1 MSTNLNFKFYDGP
14 PPSPLP
20 NQPRRKRGRP
30 RKAPPVDRATSANPI
45 PGSSRAVDGQ
55 HNIPTVD
62 GNGAALQPGGVPM
75 GYGGEQ
81 ASVSG
86 SRSSFGTLNP
96 DAVSQAASVPR
107 PIPVVSRPPAAQRH
121 STLAPTAAPPST
133 TIAAAS
139 SGPPDATRARPRAA
153 PRQANRAGVVERI
166 QAHLTTP
173 QSAPLP
179 TTPHPPIPTIP
190 SRHPAT
196 PARVPPVDTPPRLGL
211 VTDIDDECDS
221 NAFLGEGIGLDD
233 DEDDEEGG
241 DMSKRARTPYPDWF
255 QTRLDRVHD
264 RLKTE
269 LASTRI
275 SSGYRSGMF
284 WDLAPSRWSLL
295 GRVNVSP
302 MDLFVPDFFVWDP
315 AVFVER
321 IPCPK
326 CRHHLTRDGAVYRP
340 RRIVDVDRTFWII
353 GYTYACQKNTT
364 AGCGSRFRSWD
375 KRVLECL
382 PRPLAAEFPAVLT
395 WRSGLSTRA
404 FGVVRSCF
412 QHGMGA
418 AQVADLFRMQ
428 HLRRYD
434 ELRLAYLQT
443 KLRQVGMGTYQ
454 AFPAFDDR
462 SSSGFHGFT
471 PSGQWLRDVY
481 DDFVESHKESMN
493 QHTALL
499 TARICAIDHSHKL
512 AKHVF
517 KVDGVPIFTALLTVT
532 NEKGEILVCVFVA
545 TKSHSQYEDA
555 LRKLAHDLV
564 VYGHNLPEVFYTDNM
579 VDKPMLEK
587 LFASLREGVS
597 PVEKHSNLPMFIDPP
612 CVENPD
618 VLDSETSINN
628 VCRSILSEVPENGTL
643 VVGFD
648 SEWNLEVAPYGAV
661 TGRGPPA
668 VIQIAFK
675 DRVYVFQI
683 GEMLGRGRLPT
694 ELLNLLKSPQILKA
708 GRQVNGDLQQLASAA
723 KQPVSS
729 FCGGVDLLT
738 FAKSRF
744 LITRGNMSLV
754 DLFAEIFKQ
763 CLPKHDTERISS
775 SWSDAELSPAQ
786 LRYAARDAHA
796 SLLLYLEINKAPIP
810 ITMNA
815 NTKPGTPILLLT
827 DDRKRVAA
835 RGVISSSTSTT
846 LNGINISKTRTIV
859 TVQEILLP
867 AVAINVNT
875 KSGAK
880 RKALK
885 SYEADSFDLVAIQS
899 HVLVTPSVS
908 PSTPS
913 PSFHQT
919 LSESDTPTPDPP
931 DLDIDAETSALQA
944 EFATV
949 GEGIEEVDKEDG
961 LPGDVPS
968 DFDPK
973 SAERDPRSDAEGQKL
988 LGTCYDFAKLVRSRV
1003 LKDIFHVFHMI
1014 YISRTHGLRLAF
1026 CRAFRDACLIPH
1038 PADKARIEAYLK
1050 TKGLTWDIMLRL
1062 NPKWLWRR
1070 CRRTVPPA
1078 ELLHKQA
1085 HEVLMLFGALKDAKT
1100 GLPLFNSAAWKMA
1113 KNILELFANGHVSDI
1128 PGVQL
1133 YTCIGFDEHADGLP
1147 LYGCARGTNFVEGG
1161 VHTHLLRNL
1170 PSRGASVR
1178 HMVACLH
1185 DFVLRHNLHVG
1196 HFNSTGKKYLG
1207 HDSIW
1212 LLNEIQE
1219 LEITLS
1225 EYYAQP
1231 PLSLAWVNGNLYQ
1244 QTERS
1249 IGIIKIPKGVCE
1261 PVKIQPFSSSLD
1273 GKQKQAYLARMQDTR
1288 KAVLPVHTTAE
1299 KRLFRKLMQEEPA
1312 FRDCKTTISL
1322 KATEHWNRL
1331 AETTADVY
1339 YKLEEQL
1346 TSYLN
1351 GAYKDFA
1358 NCRQSYENAREVLA
1372 PLDKA
1377 LRDPHR
1383 SDHIVNAPLGP
1394 LVPHRVESG
1403 FATEETDTEI
1413 DLEFEAELAAPMPSS
1428 SRTNAFASANNTSST
1443 AAAATIT
1450 TSLKRTAAAAAI
1462 TFDVQTSED
1471 HDENAWASKMWAVYV
1486 AEAEK
1491 YDTALVDS
1499 WKSDMEALVIF
1510 AALFSAILTA
1520 FIIESYQDLSV
1531 TSGDTTVQLL
1541 TRISAQLEAS
1551 ANGTAFQAQE
1561 QPPFTPLTSTVL
1573 CNSLWFFSLGL
1584 SLSCALIATL
1594 VQQWARDFLHKTDI
1608 PSAPLAR
1615 ARIFS
1620 FLYYGLKSFRMH
1632 EVVEILPLML
1642 HVSLLL
1648 FFAGLVAF
1656 FTPINLVIT
1665 LIGAGFLLIVIAMY
1679 VAVTLLPLLYIN
1691 APYRT
1696 PLSNSFWT
1704 LSHQLWTRFART
1716 SAPSVA
1722 QPRSAMQA
1730 ISKAASSWDPE
1741 RDKRA
1746 LVWTLK
1752 STLSDNE
1759 LERFAETIPHLLWG
1773 SDARRPSYSTQMDHL
1788 TVHPE
1793 VRLFRRVFALLK
1805 TCDSGALT
1813 AQARLRR
1820 RVICLETLWA
1830 LGTIAAPTT
1839 TREEA
1844 TPPVG
1849 FELLDSDAPEIRRLR
1864 PGTRAMIRW
1873 RGYCALRGQLRA
1885 LHHALEEYQKQE
1897 SLGQTPDYSNALEE
1911 VRRLNSQW
1919 LFDYPENW
1927 PGGGQTPVPPSL
1939 PGLATLVS
1947 KWLFGLPYRILF
1959 DYYAETA
1966 NYASGDVSRRNET
1979 ISAIAVDPGA
1989 DFSLFALSIYGAI
2002 GSVTL
2007 SGFGS
2012 GDLYDMTLSAI
2023 LSFWRPSKMVHIQI
2037 FMVKI
2042 INDMPS
2048 DKRLADI
2055 IGTAAQ
2061 LEHRLWDHLATTM
2074 HNGLKT
2080 RPPAFLAAW
2089 RLAVIYPA
2097 TPEEPGDRRAFYPSS
2112 DELSHHLSVLD
2123 TLAARS
2129 ISRAVAHSASSLV
2142 KCNILRFLDLP
2153 LKRVDTVNL
2162 LDPSIW
2168 DAIPILPTESAVTR
2182 PPLAE
2187 ATTASCRRFIRAR
2200 AAEARIV
2207 VLAEFLEGIASPE
2220 GVHRPCE
2227 TLSALQ
2233 IKSHLRWPARGGVHG
2248 HHQRRFAAALAG
2260 VLHAEVE
2267 ASVLAAIFDLGVWKV
2282 YAAGASGNAKSRWLD
2297 DDDARQVVVTAIEG
2311 LSGLSKAAAVASGLE
2326 NGD

>member
-20 NQPRRKRGRP
+20 NQPRRKRGRA
-30 RKAPPVDRATSANPI
+30 RKALPVDHATTANPI

-75 GYGGEQ
+75 GYG
-81 ASVSG
+81 
-86 SRSSFGTLNP
+86 
-96 DAVSQAASVPR
+96 
-107 PIPVVSRPPAAQRH
+107 
-121 STLAPTAAPPST
+121 
-133 TIAAAS
+133 
-139 SGPPDATRARPRAA
+139 
-153 PRQANRAGVVERI
+153 
-166 QAHLTTP
+166 AHLTTP
-173 QSAPLP
+173 QPARLP

-196 PARVPPVDTPPRLGL
+196 LARIPPVDTPPRLGL

-221 NAFLGEGIGLDD
+221 NAFLGEGIGLND

-269 LASTRI
+269 LASTKI
-275 SSGYRSGMF
+275 SSGYRSG
-284 WDLAPSRWSLL
+284 DVLGSGPVALVLARP
-295 GRVNVSP
+295 GQRVANG
-302 MDLFVPDFFVWDP
+302 L
-315 AVFVER
+315 
-321 IPCPK
+321 

-353 GYTYACQKNTT
+353 GYTYACQKNAT

-375 KRVLECL
+375 KRVLERL
-382 PRPLAAEFPAVLT
+382 PRPLAAEFSA
-395 WRSGLSTRA
+395 
-404 FGVVRSCF
+404 
-412 QHGMGA
+412 HGMGA

-428 HLRRYD
+428 HLRWYD

-443 KLRQVGMGTYQ
+443 KLQQVGMGTYQ

-471 PSGQWLRDVY
+471 PSSQWLRDIY
-481 DDFVESHKESMN
+481 DDFVESHKDSMN

-587 LFASLREGVS
+587 LFASLREGVV
-597 PVEKHSNLPMFIDPP
+597 PVEKHSDLPMFIDPP
-612 CVENPD
+612 CVQNPD

-628 VCRSILSEVPENGTL
+628 VCRSILSEVPENRTL

-729 FCGGVDLLT
+729 FCGGVDLLA

-899 HVLVTPSVS
+899 HVLVAPSVS
-908 PSTPS
+908 LSTPS
-913 PSFHQT
+913 SSSHPT

-1026 CRAFRDACLIPH
+1026 CRTFRDACLIPH

-1050 TKGLTWDIMLRL
+1050 TKGLTWEIMLRL
-1062 NPKWLWRR
+1062 KPKWLWRR
-1070 CRRTVPPA
+1070 CRRTIPPA

-1170 PSRGASVR
+1170 PLRGASVR

-1231 PLSLAWVNGNLYQ
+1231 PLSLAWVNGNLYE

-1249 IGIIKIPKGVCE
+1249 IGIIKIPTVVCE

-1358 NCRQSYENAREVLA
+1358 NCRQSYENARKVLA

-1403 FATEETDTEI
+1403 FATGEADTEI
-1413 DLEFEAELAAPMPSS
+1413 DLEFEAELAAPMPSL

-1443 AAAATIT
+1443 AATATIT

-1462 TFDVQTSED
+1462 
-1471 HDENAWASKMWAVYV
+1471 
-1486 AEAEK
+1486 
-1491 YDTALVDS
+1491 
-1499 WKSDMEALVIF
+1499 
-1510 AALFSAILTA
+1510 
-1520 FIIESYQDLSV
+1520 
-1531 TSGDTTVQLL
+1531 
-1541 TRISAQLEAS
+1541 
-1551 ANGTAFQAQE
+1551 
-1561 QPPFTPLTSTVL
+1561 
-1573 CNSLWFFSLGL
+1573 
-1584 SLSCALIATL
+1584 
-1594 VQQWARDFLHKTDI
+1594 
-1608 PSAPLAR
+1608 
-1615 ARIFS
+1615 
-1620 FLYYGLKSFRMH
+1620 
-1632 EVVEILPLML
+1632 
-1642 HVSLLL
+1642 
-1648 FFAGLVAF
+1648 
-1656 FTPINLVIT
+1656 
-1665 LIGAGFLLIVIAMY
+1665 
-1679 VAVTLLPLLYIN
+1679 
-1691 APYRT
+1691 
-1696 PLSNSFWT
+1696 
-1704 LSHQLWTRFART
+1704 
-1716 SAPSVA
+1716 SAPS
-1722 QPRSAMQA
+1722 
-1730 ISKAASSWDPE
+1730 AAKRKKSRVCSRCNDSVCDGKQYWFRCTGGC
-1741 RDKRA
+1741 RD
-1746 LVWTLK
+1746 
-1752 STLSDNE
+1752 
-1759 LERFAETIPHLLWG
+1759 
-1773 SDARRPSYSTQMDHL
+1773 
-1788 TVHPE
+1788 
-1793 VRLFRRVFALLK
+1793 
-1805 TCDSGALT
+1805 C
-1813 AQARLRR
+1813 
-1820 RVICLETLWA
+1820 
-1830 LGTIAAPTT
+1830 
-1839 TREEA
+1839 
-1844 TPPVG
+1844 
-1849 FELLDSDAPEIRRLR
+1849 
-1864 PGTRAMIRW
+1864 GTRGPANCIGR
-1873 RGYCALRGQLRA
+1873 
-1885 LHHALEEYQKQE
+1885 
-1897 SLGQTPDYSNALEE
+1897 S
-1911 VRRLNSQW
+1911 
-1919 LFDYPENW
+1919 
-1927 PGGGQTPVPPSL
+1927 
-1939 PGLATLVS
+1939 S
-1947 KWLFGLPYRILF
+1947 KKP
-1959 DYYAETA
+1959 
-1966 NYASGDVSRRNET
+1966 NE
-1979 ISAIAVDPGA
+1979 ARC
-1989 DFSLFALSIYGAI
+1989 
-2002 GSVTL
+2002 SVGHPL
-2007 SGFGS
+2007 
-2012 GDLYDMTLSAI
+2012 
-2023 LSFWRPSKMVHIQI
+2023 
-2037 FMVKI
+2037 
-2042 INDMPS
+2042 
-2048 DKRLADI
+2048 
-2055 IGTAAQ
+2055 
-2061 LEHRLWDHLATTM
+2061 
-2074 HNGLKT
+2074 
-2080 RPPAFLAAW
+2080 
-2089 RLAVIYPA
+2089 
-2097 TPEEPGDRRAFYPSS
+2097 
-2112 DELSHHLSVLD
+2112 
-2123 TLAARS
+2123 
-2129 ISRAVAHSASSLV
+2129 SASSM
-2142 KCNILRFLDLP
+2142 P
-2153 LKRVDTVNL
+2153 
-2162 LDPSIW
+2162 
-2168 DAIPILPTESAVTR
+2168 
-2182 PPLAE
+2182 
-2187 ATTASCRRFIRAR
+2187 
-2200 AAEARIV
+2200 
-2207 VLAEFLEGIASPE
+2207 
-2220 GVHRPCE
+2220 
-2227 TLSALQ
+2227 SALSDAA
-2233 IKSHLRWPARGGVHG
+2233 KKHLLPQGGSGQTGLHFVARTHM
-2248 HHQRRFAAALAG
+2248 
-2260 VLHAEVE
+2260 
-2267 ASVLAAIFDLGVWKV
+2267 
-2282 YAAGASGNAKSRWLD
+2282 
-2297 DDDARQVVVTAIEG
+2297 
-2311 LSGLSKAAAVASGLE
+2311 
-2326 NGD
+2326 